1 MFQNSD
7 LLCLRV
13 ITYIN
18 ITKSNQS
25 QTSKHAKFWRE
36 RKLSKTTKNLKILAL
51 FLLTSGL
58 FYCSVKFMCAKRES
72 SGNGHCCCFFINR
85 WNNRSRCRPYNYS
98 DGSTQTFTATAGD
111 GFIFQNWEIATASGS
126 YSDTDNPLSLT
137 LNETQY
143 AIQANFQT
151 VVFTGPVNVTL
162 NMATDAIVVVLG
174 AVGGTVSPT
183 PGTYALASATTLN
196 LVATPAS
203 GWIFSHW
210 VIGGSPMNHG
220 AYSFTDTPTDNP
232 YNVNHGYGNTY
243 TYQAVFTPVSSSTS
257 PTPTS
262 TVPEYS
268 SAAAVLVAAILLV
281 VAFGVFSYSKKAR
294 K

>member
-1 MFQNSD
+1 M
-7 LLCLRV
+7 
-13 ITYIN
+13 
-18 ITKSNQS
+18 
-25 QTSKHAKFWRE
+25 
-36 RKLSKTTKNLKILAL
+36 SKTTKNLKILAL

-58 FYCSVKFMCAKRES
+58 FIAALNSCVPNVKAQGTDTVVVFS
-72 SGNGHCCCFFINR
+72 SIGGTTDPDVG
-85 WNNRSRCRPYNYS
+85 SYNYS